1 MQVEQWR
8 CAGRYGCEC
17 ESGRWRDRQ
26 EAVRYLLLLHGLRLS
41 FEFLYDRSERLRI
54 DSALTQRDAQ
64 TELIARQ
71 TRLQQLAHREQH

>member
-1 MQVEQWR
+1 MRWAIWMRVREW
-8 CAGRYGCEC
+8 AMEC
-17 ESGRWRDRQ
+17 DRQ

-71 TRLQQLAHREQH
+71 TRLQQLAHRVQH